1 MRPTLRLSACGA
13 ALIALVAAAWPGQDW
28 TPPSRQMPEM
38 PAAAALE
45 GAWRTTLAPWFG
57 GVDQP
62 LDGVRA
68 IGEGGGTRPRMVRFV
83 GGSRPV
89 ASWTDRNGDGRADLI
104 EVFRAGAVAFQ
115 LIDADYDGNANVLR
129 IYDASGALAREQR
142 Y

>member
-1 MRPTLRLSACGA
+1 MRRTFGPALLAAVLFAAGLGA
-13 ALIALVAAAWPGQDW
+13 QQDW
-28 TPPSRQMPEM
+28 TPPSRQMPAM
-38 PAAAALE
+38 PSAASLQGEWRGSLAA
-45 GAWRTTLAPWFG
+45 WFG
-57 GVDQP
+57 GADQA

-68 IGEGGGTRPRMVRFV
+68 LGEGGSPPRLVRFM

-104 EVFRAGAVAFQ
+104 EVFRGGAVAYQ

-129 IYDASGALAREQR
+129 VYDSTGALAREQR